1 MQSAPFK
8 SDPQFQYP
16 PVWRRVLCTLAY
28 SMATFAGISLLG
40 VLLVHVD
47 CQIDA
52 KCSARDRIVDT
63 ILSAVWVVATLFAG
77 YKAWRGELAGCRK
90 QARP

>member
-1 MQSAPFK
+1 MQSAQFK

-28 SMATFAGISLLG
+28 SIGAFAGISVLG

-47 CQIDA
+47 CQVDG
-52 KCSARDRIVDT
+52 KCSPTDKIIDT
-63 ILSAVWVVATLFAG
+63 VLSALWLAASLFAA

-90 QARP
+90 QARS